1 MSDAENLKL
10 LGVFLKTHGV
20 EGQLVL
26 KLEYFTEDE
35 LVKGEP
41 VFVEIDG
48 IPVPFFTDSFRYL
61 SDETALLAL
70 DEVTNSTLAS
80 GFVNCRVFSEKQK
93 MMEQSEEEPL
103 RSDELRGF
111 RVIDEVHGNS
121 GILQEII
128 EYPDNPVM
136 RLDLEGREILVPFH
150 DSIVKKINYDS
161 RIIEISAPDGLFDLY
176 I

>member
-1 MSDAENLKL
+1 MSNAGDLKF
-10 LGVFLKTHGV
+10 LGVILKTHGV
-20 EGQLVL
+20 DGQLVL

-35 LVKGEP
+35 LIKGEP

-61 SDETALLAL
+61 SDDTALLGL
-70 DEVTNSTLAS
+70 DEVTSSTMAS
-80 GFVNCRVFSEKQK
+80 GFINCRVYSEKHK
-93 MMEQSEEEPL
+93 MMEHSEDDPV

-136 RLDLEGREILVPFH
+136 RLDLDGREILVPFH
-150 DSIVKKINYDS
+150 ESIVKNINYDT
-161 RIIEISAPDGLFDLY
+161 RVIEISAPDGLFDLY

>member
-1 MSDAENLKL
+1 MPDADNLKL

-20 EGQLVL
+20 DGQLVL
-26 KLEYFTEDE
+26 KLKYFTEDE
-35 LVKGEP
+35 LVRGEP

-48 IPVPFFTDSFRYL
+48 IPVPFFTDNFRFL
-61 SDETALLAL
+61 SDDTALLGL
-70 DEVTNSTLAS
+70 DEINTSTMAS
-80 GFVNCRVFSEKQK
+80 GFVNCRVYTEKHT
-93 MMEQSEEEPL
+93 MMEHHEDAPV
-103 RSDELRGF
+103 RSDELQGF

-150 DSIVKKINYDS
+150 ESIVRNINYDT
-161 RIIEISAPDGLFDLY
+161 RVIEISAPDGLFDLY